1 MEIKVP
7 KGATK
12 NKIIAGRGRSGKR
25 GGTAGRGNNGQ
36 NARSGGG
43 VRPGFEGGQMPIYR
57 RTAKRGFSNAR
68 FKVEYDVINVRDLDK
83 IFSDGDYV
91 SVDTLKEKGILKG
104 RNAIVKVLG
113 DGEITKKLTVD
124 VDKVSAV
131 AKTKI
136 EAVGGSVVVSSEDMS
151 SDVSAE
157 SEQ

>member
-1 MEIKVP
+1 MNIKVP

-12 NKIIAGRGRSGKR
+12 NKIIAGRGRSGKK

-57 RTAKRGFSNAR
+57 RTAKRGFSNSR

-83 IFSDGDYV
+83 IFSDGDTV
-91 SVDTLKEKGILKG
+91 TVESLKDKGILKG

-113 DGEITKKLTVD
+113 DGEISKKLIVN
-124 VDKVSAV
+124 VDKVSSV
-131 AKTKI
+131 AKSKI
-136 EAVGGSVVVSSEDMS
+136 EAAGGSVTTLSEKVESSES
-151 SDVSAE
+151 K
-157 SEQ
+157 